1 MALQPFK
8 VNVPQQT
15 LDCIYSRLKNA
26 TWPDRLGDG
35 SWEFGISYD
44 YMKELVA
51 YWITQYD
58 WQKTENKLNKFPQY
72 KARIEDFDIHFYHV
86 PGKGLNSLPL
96 LLTHGWP
103 GSVVEF
109 LDVIEPLTNPEKF
122 GGRAEDSFTVVIPS
136 LPGFGFSSK
145 PVKEPIGPATT
156 ARLWHKLMA
165 EILDYNRY
173 GAQGG
178 DLGSLVTTCLAA
190 QYPDDLIGIHLNII
204 PTAANAVAEN
214 SDEEAWQHQVQQFTQ
229 AEMAYFGLQA
239 TKPQTPSFAL
249 MDSPLGTAAWIV
261 EKMKA
266 WSDSGDSIEDAFS
279 KDQILSN
286 VMLYLVTGTIDSSI
300 WFYRGFVMETGGS
313 LHPGSRIEVP
323 TGIANSP
330 REMTVGKPPR
340 SMAERHFNL
349 QHWTEQ
355 PRGGHFAAFEQPEL
369 FVKDIQVFFQKVR
382 SQI

>member
-1 MALQPFK
+1 MSIQPFK
-8 VNVPQQT
+8 VDISQET
-15 LDCIYSRLKNA
+15 LLRIESRLKNA
-26 TWPDRLGDG
+26 TWPERLGDG
-35 SWEFGISYD
+35 GWSFGISYD
-44 YMKELVA
+44 YMKELVS
-51 YWITQYD
+51 YWTTQYE
-58 WQKTENKLNKFPQY
+58 WRETEKKLNAFPQY
-72 KARIEDFDIHFYHV
+72 KAHIEDYNIHFYHV
-86 PGKGLNSLPL
+86 PGSGPLPL
-96 LLTHGWP
+96 PLILTHGWP
-103 GSVVEF
+103 GSVMEF

-122 GGRAEDSFTVVIPS
+122 GGRAADSFTVVIPS

-145 PVKEPIGPATT
+145 PIKEPIGPAST
-156 ARLWHKLMA
+156 ARLWHKLMT
-165 EILDYNRY
+165 EVLGYSRY

-178 DLGSLVTTCLAA
+178 DLGSLVTTLLAH
-190 QYPDDLIGIHLNII
+190 QYPDELIGIHLNII
-204 PTAANAVAEN
+204 PIAASTVAEN
-214 SDEEAWQHQVQQFTQ
+214 ADEEAWQQQVQQFTQ

-313 LHPGSRIEVP
+313 FHPGSRIEVP

-330 REMTVGKPPR
+330 REMIVGKPPR

-349 QHWTEQ
+349 QHWAEQ

-369 FVKDIQVFFQKVR
+369 FVKDVQTFFQTVR
-382 SQI
+382 S